1 MARQAYGAVPAGGW
15 NRRVWRLA
23 GPIILANLS
32 VPLLG
37 VVDTAVVGHLGD
49 PVFIG
54 AVAVGTLIFN
64 FLYWSF
70 GFLRMSTTGLTAQA
84 WGAGNTDEVNGVVV
98 RALMLAAVIGL
109 LILVLQW
116 TILWLALSFLGASPR
131 VEHLAAIYFDIR
143 VWAAPA
149 TLAGYAILGWLF
161 GLQRAGAALLL
172 QVSINGL
179 NIVLDLVFVFG
190 FGWGVAGVALA
201 TVVSQ
206 YFGLGLGL
214 WMLARARRG
223 GDAGRWRFS
232 PRREAARLRGMLKVN
247 GNIFVRTLGL
257 IFCFAWFTAE
267 SAKMGDVV
275 LAANAVLLNFQTFM
289 AYGLDGFAHAAE
301 ALVGGAIGAGRRD
314 ALRATVRTTTG
325 WALVVAVGFS
335 LVFGLFGNQIV
346 ALITDI
352 ETVRAT
358 CRTYLPWVVA
368 LPLVSVWSF
377 QLDGI
382 FIGAIRSAEM
392 RNAMLVS
399 VAVFL
404 AAEAVL
410 APLWGNHGLWAA
422 LVVLMLARALTLAAL
437 YPRIARGLTQA
448 TASPRDHPD

>member
-1 MARQAYGAVPAGGW
+1 MARRADGAVPAGGW

-37 VVDTAVVGHLGD
+37 AVDTAVVGHLGD

-64 FLYWSF
+64 FLYWGF

-98 RALMLAAVIGL
+98 RALMLAAAIGL
-109 LILVLQW
+109 SILVLQW
-116 TILWLALSFLGASPR
+116 PILWLALTFLGASPG
-131 VEHLAAIYFDIR
+131 VEHHAAIYFDIR

-149 TLAGYAILGWLF
+149 TLAGYAVLGWLF

-179 NIVLDLVFVFG
+179 NIVLDLVLVFG

-206 YFGLGLGL
+206 YFGLALGL
-214 WMLARARRG
+214 WMLARARPG
-223 GDAGRWRFS
+223 GTAGRWLFS
-232 PRREAARLRGMLKVN
+232 PRREAARLRGMLTVN

-267 SAKMGDVV
+267 SAKMGDVI

-301 ALVGGAIGAGRRD
+301 ALVGGAVGAGQRH
-314 ALRATVRTTTG
+314 ALRATVKTTTG

-335 LVFGLFGNQIV
+335 LAYGLFGTQIV

-392 RNAMLVS
+392 RNAMLGS
-399 VAVFL
+399 AAVFL
-404 AAEAVL
+404 AAEAML
-410 APLWGNHGLWAA
+410 ARLWDNHGLWAA
-422 LVVLMLARALTLAAL
+422 LLVLMLARALTLAIL
-437 YPRIARGLTQA
+437 YPRIARGLTQPA
-448 TASPRDHPD
+448 ANPRDRPG